1 MEHVDLKVEDLLK
14 VLDDATKENPFMRIF
29 TAVQEELNKEGDIID
44 VDALLLAID
53 SNSVFEDSQLT
64 AGYLKSQVNRRNS
77 VTIERSF
84 APVNYI

>member
-1 MEHVDLKVEDLLK
+1 MKHEDLKIEDLLK
-14 VLDDATKENPFMRIF
+14 VLDDSTKENPFMKIF
-29 TAVQEELNKEGDIID
+29 IAVQEEINKEGDIID

-53 SNSVFEDSQLT
+53 SNSVFDDSQLT
-64 AGYLKSQVNRRNS
+64 AGFLKSQVNRKNG